1 MSTKT
6 FATPILY
13 YYLTP
18 MTYFRNALQ
27 SFFFLLLLCTST
39 FSSSSLLAGSN
50 SKDGNVNTL
59 LWKTFGQVA
68 IPFFTI
74 G

>member
-18 MTYFRNALQ
+18 MTYFLNALQ
-27 SFFFLLLLCTST
+27 SFFFLLLLLL
-39 FSSSSLLAGSN
+39 FLLLLLAGSN
-50 SKDGNVNTL
+50 SEDGNVNTL

>member
-18 MTYFRNALQ
+18 MTYFLNALQ
-27 SFFFLLLLCTST
+27 SFFSLLLLLLL
-39 FSSSSLLAGSN
+39 FLAGSN
-50 SKDGNVNTL
+50 SEDGNVNTL